1 MDNINLNTW
10 EDVRVWCDKN
20 PMGCFHT
27 SYVEHINSGMF
38 PKDAFSLGQ
47 LASKVWLVDSLYNY
61 CYKSNEDLMC
71 IEPPII
77 AMLGCW
83 IGALSPLLHQHMD
96 IERIYGFDIDPVA
109 ISKAEVFNRRL
120 VADNWKFK
128 GVVQDISLLSCNNME
143 FETGGELIQVKPDVV
158 INTSCEHMDTQW
170 FDSCDD
176 DQLIVMQT
184 NDSPD
189 FDGHIN
195 ICNSLSEMQDKYSM
209 KDIKFIGS
217 LKTPVYT
224 RYMQIGYKNAYGR
237 SSG

>member
-1 MDNINLNTW
+1 MSLDYYDLPFGAQLLLW
-10 EDVRVWCDKN
+10 
-20 PMGCFHT
+20 T
-27 SYVEHINSGMF
+27 S
-38 PKDAFSLGQ
+38 
-47 LASKVWLVDSLYNY
+47 
-61 CYKSNEDLMC
+61 
-71 IEPPII
+71 
-77 AMLGCW
+77 
-83 IGALSPLLHQHMD
+83 
-96 IERIYGFDIDPVA
+96 R
-109 ISKAEVFNRRL
+109 
-120 VADNWKFK
+120 
-128 GVVQDISLLSCNNME
+128 
-143 FETGGELIQVKPDVV
+143 VV

-209 KDIKFIGS
+209 KDIKFKGS

-237 SSG
+237 STD